1 MQLDAPV
8 LWLVMQG
15 SACMYVYI
23 KSRSIYWLYS
33 CKSSSTDAEGAARC
47 SAMRSL
53 ADCLDASSSC
63 DLRARVTGAHF
74 TCFTGTKVQT
84 LTQLRLSLPA
94 RKRRCL
100 KGHCAFGLKGR
111 CACGCSGCGHKE
123 CWRKQQRGWRLDGG
137 GRRWRGGGKAHA
149 RLLPRMPS
157 QR

>member
-74 TCFTGTKVQT
+74 TCFTGTKVQVQTHRVRATFARESQMLT
-84 LTQLRLSLPA
+84 LLALLVQYSTCTDVEGAAGTLSPLAVPSLA
-94 RKRRCL
+94 PV
-100 KGHCAFGLKGR
+100 F
-111 CACGCSGCGHKE
+111 
-123 CWRKQQRGWRLDGG
+123 
-137 GRRWRGGGKAHA
+137 
-149 RLLPRMPS
+149 LPRYS
-157 QR
+157 VYSRY